1 MTGRQSSVAKLV
13 LAAMLTAAPVAEP
26 ALAYQKYGVMAGDR
40 FVILKWQ
47 RFPIR
52 YYVSDRGVPGV
63 SADQLRAAVARA
75 FQAWTSA
82 PGTDLR
88 VDFVGFTA
96 APPLDEDGLSTLG
109 FLDRPELDRVLGATE
124 YLIDTVT
131 GEILESDIF
140 FNTSFSW
147 SVADSGE
154 AGRFD
159 LESIAVHEIGHF
171 LGLGH
176 SAIGETELIAS
187 GGRRVIASQSVMFP
201 IAFSPGSI
209 TDRTLKADDI
219 AGIGDIYPNDDF
231 RRGTGTIGGR
241 ITKGGQAVFGA
252 HILAFNPRTGKLV
265 GNFSFDDGRFAIAGL
280 DPGPHIIRVE
290 PVDDADLDSFFSDAD
305 DVDIDFRVTFLDRLA
320 IVPERGSTTADVSV
334 ERK

>member
-1 MTGRQSSVAKLV
+1 MRGRRA
-13 LAAMLTAAPVAEP
+13 LAVTIVLTALLTALPAPAPVFG
-26 ALAYQKYGVMAGDR
+26 YQKYGVMAGDR

-47 RFPIR
+47 QFPIR
-52 YYVSDRGVPGV
+52 YYVTDGSAPGV
-63 SADQLRAAVARA
+63 SADQFRAAVARA
-75 FQAWTSA
+75 FQAWTNS
-82 PGTDLR
+82 PGADLT
-88 VDFVGFTA
+88 VNFVGFTP

-140 FNTSFSW
+140 FNTSFPW
-147 SVADSGE
+147 SVAESGE

-176 SAIGETELIAS
+176 SAIGETELVAS

-201 IAFSPGSI
+201 IAFSPGNTS
-209 TDRTLKADDI
+209 DRALKADDI
-219 AGIGDIYPNDDF
+219 AGIGDIYPGDDF
-231 RRGTGTIGGR
+231 RRRTGTIGGR
-241 ITKGGQAVFGA
+241 ITKGGQAVYGA
-252 HILAFNPRTGKLV
+252 HVVAFNPRTGKLV

-280 DPGPHIIRVE
+280 DPGPHILRVE
-290 PVDDADLDSFFSDAD
+290 PIDDADLDSFFSEVD
-305 DVDIDFRVTFLDRLA
+305 DVDIDFRVTFLERLA
-320 IVPERGSTTADVSV
+320 IVPERGSTTADVSL